1 MSDAPL
7 TLGMLQTVLDMGVN
21 KIMDKMDER
30 LGKLEEG
37 QSHLRSFLLSG
48 SDVKKRVEALEV
60 RIQEN
65 ELLDREQLVLINFLV
80 EHAKQNGVSVPAPIL
95 QIINKVDNNPTT
107 QNNSDGAIGQV
118 GQNQGEV
125 K

>member
-1 MSDAPL
+1 MPDAPL
-7 TLGMLQTVLDMGVN
+7 TLKMLQTVLDMGVN

-37 QSHLRSFLLSG
+37 QSHLRAFLLSG
-48 SDVKKRVEALEV
+48 SDIKKRVEALEA

-80 EHAKQNGVSVPAPIL
+80 EHAKKNGVNVPAPVL
-95 QIINKVDNNPTT
+95 QIINKVENSGDNFNAKNQ
-107 QNNSDGAIGQV
+107 QNQV
-118 GQNQGEV
+118 GDDNAQR
-125 K
+125 

>member
-1 MSDAPL
+1 MSDTPL
-7 TLGMLQTVLDMGVN
+7 TLKMLQTVLDMGVN

-37 QSHLRSFLLSG
+37 QSDMRAYLIAG
-48 SDVKKRVEALEV
+48 SDIKKRVEALEA
-60 RIQEN
+60 RIQKN
-65 ELLDREQLVLINFLV
+65 ELLDREQLVMINFLV
-80 EHAKQNGVSVPAPIL
+80 EHAKQNGVNVPAPIL